1 MVTGSLP
8 NLVTHRVSSNLPAS
22 YPSTSRIGAIDP
34 MPRPPATPKVSTMPR
49 QNNEAAQ
56 YLDLYKVAAEKQR
69 LEKELAAIEQRQLQI
84 QQRLQVLEKR
94 AEEMTH
100 TVNSEVQVVKVTEPT
115 PPPPTGNY
123 QTFVLEY

>member
-1 MVTGSLP
+1 
-8 NLVTHRVSSNLPAS
+8 
-22 YPSTSRIGAIDP
+22 